1 MRTPRTAVLLTAGL
15 VTLLGLPAA
24 AAATGT
30 AAPATAVGPADLR
43 VNNGPGGNC
52 SDERAGRGI
61 SVPFCSISA
70 AAKVVQPGGTV
81 WIEPD
86 TSYPDELTIDRSGEP
101 GKPITFAVRGSTFR
115 SYLAKGLTVDGAS
128 HVVIRGLQVS
138 GSTKVVRSGD
148 IELDRLNTKADADR
162 EGLVVGEGSTNVR
175 VTRSDLTGVRID
187 GGARGTVLG
196 RNSVSGLINKTAV
209 TVADAPGTAVT
220 NNTFVTTCEAALAVG
235 GASAGSSV
243 HNNVFFTWDNPRCTS
258 PAPRTGI
265 QVAADAAAGVRA
277 DYNLITGPVVK
288 MAPYTWAG
296 TAYPTPAAFTAA
308 TGQGAH
314 DLLAPNFEAVGPKD
328 RSPTIDSGDPT
339 APGVLPTDYYGKP
352 TADDPRVA
360 NTGKD
365 GGYIDRGAYET
376 QDRLR
381 SVELSVTPSWAPTG
395 TKVKATATPDS
406 LWHSELTYHYDFGDG
421 TDPVVT
427 TKTTAEHVYAKPGD
441 HVARVKAVNPAG
453 ASVYSSQIPVK
464 ATQAGVL
471 TTDFTVDQ
479 PLPTEVDPG
488 ARPVSPL
495 TVVVDPEQLT
505 AAPWPVVRTWVEFGD
520 GNVTVTDGLRSLDN
534 AYRTPGTYTVKVTLE
549 DSKGAKSTAT
559 RTVKVGYAPSGY
571 VATEPFR
578 IKDSR
583 TDGKPVTSARMLDV
597 TLPAGHRIPDHPLS
611 GSMASAVVN
620 VTVTGA
626 TEDTHL
632 TVWPSGQQRPATS
645 NVNVRAGGTSSNTVT
660 VPVGGG
666 SLQAQLNS
674 GKAELII
681 DFIGYYQPNAGDRFS
696 PLAATRV
703 LDTRTTGGA
712 LGGGKTRTV
721 KVAGVNGI
729 PADATAVALNLTG
742 TGAKEQAHVIAYPDP
757 AKRPATSNLNV
768 EPGKDK
774 SNQAIVPVG
783 PNGTITL
790 FTNTGSTHVI
800 LDAVGYYGKDGKALF
815 TPVVPKRLADTR
827 TTGKVAPGATTTV
840 SGIPGNALGAVL
852 NITATDTTAPGFLT
866 AFAFGGT
873 LPAASSLNTLPGMT
887 VPNHVTTPVAN
898 GKVSIFNSYGG
909 PNHVITD
916 LLGYFTTG

>member
-15 VTLLGLPAA
+15 VTLLGIPAVAA
-24 AAATGT
+24 ADTPT
-30 AAPATAVGPADLR
+30 DR
-43 VNNGPGGNC
+43 YVNSASGAC
-52 SDERAGRGI
+52 SDTRAGSR

-70 AAKVVQPGGTV
+70 AAKVVEPGGTV
-81 WIEPD
+81 WIEQN
-86 TSYPDELTIDRSGEP
+86 TSYPDEVTIDRSGEP

-115 SYLAKGLTVDGAS
+115 SYLAKGLTLDGAS
-128 HVVIRGLQVS
+128 HVVIRGLQVG

-148 IELDRLNTKADADR
+148 IELDRLNTKGDADR

-196 RNSVSGLINKTAV
+196 RNSISGLINGTAV

-220 NNTFVTTCEAALAVG
+220 NNTFVTTCEAALAVS

-376 QDRLR
+376 QDVL
-381 SVELSVTPSWAPTG
+381 SGVGLSVTPSWAPTG
-395 TKVKATATPDS
+395 TKVRATAAPRSTWP
-406 LWHSELTYHYDFGDG
+406 SELTYHYDFGDG
-421 TDPVVT
+421 TAPVVT
-427 TKTTAEHVYAKPGD
+427 TNTTAEHVYAKPGD
-441 HVARVKAVNPAG
+441 HVARVKAVNKVG
-453 ASVYSSQIPVK
+453 ASVFSSDTPVK
-464 ATQAGVL
+464 ATQAGAL

-488 ARPVSPL
+488 AMPVSPL
-495 TVVVDPEQLT
+495 TVVIDPAKLT
-505 AAPWPVVRTWVEFGD
+505 AAPWPVVSATVEFGD
-520 GNVTVTDGLRSLDN
+520 GNASDADRLRSFEHI
-534 AYRTPGTYTVKVTLE
+534 YTTPGTYTIKLTLV

-559 RTVKVGYAPSGY
+559 RTVKVAYAPSGY
-571 VATEPFR
+571 IATEPFR

-583 TDGKPVTSARMLDV
+583 TDGEPVTSGRWLHV
-597 TLPAGHRIPDHPLS
+597 ILPEGHRVPGHALS
-611 GSMASAVVN
+611 NSMASAVVN

-632 TVWPSGQQRPATS
+632 TVWPSGQERPATS

-660 VPVGGG
+660 VPVGWG
-666 SLQAQLNS
+666 LMALLNS
-674 GKAELII
+674 GKADLIV
-681 DFIGYYQPNAGDRFS
+681 DFVGYYQPNAGDRFS
-696 PLAATRV
+696 PLAPTRV

-712 LGGGKTRTV
+712 LAAAKTRTV
-721 KVAGVNGI
+721 KVAGVNGV

-742 TGAKEQAHVIAYPDP
+742 TGAKEPAHVIAYPDP

-774 SNQAIVPVG
+774 SNQVIVPVG

-840 SGIPGNALGAVL
+840 SGLPAGAVGAVL
-852 NITATDTTAPGFLT
+852 NVTATDTTAPGFLT
-866 AFAFGGT
+866 AYGSGGT
-873 LPAASSLNTLPGMT
+873 LPGASSLNTLPGRT
-887 VPNHVTTPVAN
+887 VPNHVMTPVGPG